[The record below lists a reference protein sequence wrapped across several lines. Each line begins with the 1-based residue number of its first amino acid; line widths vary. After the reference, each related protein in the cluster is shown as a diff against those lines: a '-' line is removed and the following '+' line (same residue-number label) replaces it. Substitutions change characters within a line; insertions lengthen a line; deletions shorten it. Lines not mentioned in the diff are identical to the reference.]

1 MTVYVKGSP
10 NHWLGDMT
18 DTITVYKKGN
28 LNNYGARSISNSG
41 TNFACRIISDVKITR
56 DEQGNE
62 IVEGGTLYILSDAN
76 IEVGDRL
83 DLPGNNPDPRILSV
97 DKVSYSA
104 NGATAVHHTK
114 VRFGSIGG

>member
-1 MTVYVKGSP
+1 MTTYVKGSP
-10 NHWLGDMT
+10 NHWSGDMT
-18 DTITVYKKGN
+18 DTVVVYKKGS
-28 LNNYGARSISNSG
+28 LNNYGSRTISATPTS
-41 TNFACRIISDVKITR
+41 FSCRVISDVKNSR

-76 IEVGDRL
+76 VEVGDRL
-83 DLPGNNPDPRILSV
+83 DLPGSNADPRIISV

-104 NGATAVHHTK
+104 NGTATVHHTK